1 MASAERILY
10 LDASALVKLV
20 IDEPESGALRREIMG
35 ERLAATSTIAIVEM
49 HRAVRMSNPS
59 PRALEDA
66 RRVLGEA
73 WLVELDGELLEEA
86 APLPPPP
93 RPPPNPLPQ
102 PHPHPPPPPPPPPPR
117 LRTLDAIH
125 LATALRV
132 RPDALLAYDRRLLG
146 AAAAAGLSV
155 ASPGA

>member
-73 WLVELDGELLEEA
+73 WLVELDGELLEEGGGGG
-86 APLPPPP
+86 APPNPPP
-93 RPPPNPLPQ
+93 RPR
-102 PHPHPPPPPPPPPPR
+102 PPPPPPPPPPR

>member
-86 APLPPPP
+86 ALLNAP
-93 RPPPNPLPQ
+93 PQ
-102 PHPHPPPPPPPPPPR
+102 PRPPPPPPPPPPR

>member
-10 LDASALVKLV
+10 LDASALVKLG

-73 WLVELDGELLEEA
+73 WLVELDGELLEEGGGGGA
-86 APLPPPP
+86 
-93 RPPPNPLPQ
+93 
-102 PHPHPPPPPPPPPPR
+102 PPPPPPPPGPHDSGRPTR
-117 LRTLDAIH
+117 STP
-125 LATALRV
+125 ATALRV